1 MTEEA
6 NERLRQFLSDGR
18 NWERKA
24 TNIPGAFLF
33 RLPATK
39 GRPASLA
46 IEINPVDTYGSITK
60 KRGVVIRSASEFDEI
75 SRLLSHPKVNE
86 LAIKIDVVNP
96 KREANTLTG
105 QASSDIFEI

>member
-6 NERLRQFLSDGR
+6 NERLRQFLNEGS

-33 RLPATK
+33 RLPASK

-46 IEINPVDTYGSITK
+46 IEINPL
-60 KRGVVIRSASEFDEI
+60 IRMDL
-75 SRLLSHPKVNE
+75 SRR
-86 LAIKIDVVNP
+86 
-96 KREANTLTG
+96 REV
-105 QASSDIFEI
+105 